1 MSSMGEL
8 IGNIAHEWKEPLGI
22 ISAYAS
28 SLKLDVEYENIE
40 KSEFIKK
47 LEHMV
52 DITRKLS
59 GTIDDFE
66 SFYNIETIKENFF
79 INSCITKSL
88 ELANDTFKEN
98 YVEIILN
105 LDPSIL
111 IYGLRNEF
119 IQALLNILVYVK
131 EDLIQKVSLENKRYI
146 FIELFQ
152 KDNKKYLI
160 IKDNSGENIL
170 NNNQDIFNKD
180 FDLKSSNNSSK
191 TGLYMTKIIIEKHTK
206 GLITFDNIKFTYQDI
221 IYSGNQFT
229 IALA

>member
-1 MSSMGEL
+1 MARYFFR
-8 IGNIAHEWKEPLGI
+8 IR
-22 ISAYAS
+22 
-28 SLKLDVEYENIE
+28 
-40 KSEFIKK
+40 IK
-47 LEHMV
+47 
-52 DITRKLS
+52 
-59 GTIDDFE
+59 
-66 SFYNIETIKENFF
+66 
-79 INSCITKSL
+79 
-88 ELANDTFKEN
+88 
-98 YVEIILN
+98 
-105 LDPSIL
+105 
-111 IYGLRNEF
+111 
-119 IQALLNILVYVK
+119 
-131 EDLIQKVSLENKRYI
+131 NKRYI